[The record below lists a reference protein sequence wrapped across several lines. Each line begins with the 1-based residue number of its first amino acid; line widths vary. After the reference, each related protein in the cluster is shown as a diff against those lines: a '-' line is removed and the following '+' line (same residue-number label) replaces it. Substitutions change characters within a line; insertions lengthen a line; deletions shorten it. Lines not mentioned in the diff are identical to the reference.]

1 MLTHGSKHEWREQ
14 GNLSSPTVV
23 YIGFSQNLGNL
34 QYLFHI
40 TGSEKRGQL
49 RYDIRIEGGK
59 IRVKKIRVIFCI
71 ILFLTGL
78 GIAAY
83 PFISN
88 EIAKKNSSQVVK
100 DYETNVKKMD
110 TEKVN
115 TMKEAAKRYNDQIS
129 KVVATDEEGTD
140 SADTSYADLL
150 NVGESLGYI
159 TIPKIDVNLPIY
171 NGTNQDVL
179 AKGVGHMEQSS
190 YPLGGESTHCV
201 LTGHRGL
208 PSAVLFTDLD
218 KLEMGDEFYLHVLDE
233 ILAYKVDQI
242 KVVEPNESRD
252 LEIVEG
258 KDYCTLVTC
267 TPYAINSHRL
277 LVRGERTEY
286 KGKEEKQTKNQMQS
300 GALTKR
306 IVDVWPWLLG
316 AFAIAAIVETGIF
329 VAMIKRKKRDME
341 E

>member
-1 MLTHGSKHEWREQ
+1 M
-14 GNLSSPTVV
+14 
-23 YIGFSQNLGNL
+23 
-34 QYLFHI
+34 
-40 TGSEKRGQL
+40 
-49 RYDIRIEGGK
+49 
-59 IRVKKIRVIFCI
+59 KKIRVIFCVI
-71 ILFLTGL
+71 IFMTGL
-78 GIAAY
+78 GIASY

-88 EIAKKNSSQVVK
+88 MVAQRHASQVVK
-100 DYETNVKKMD
+100 DYETNVEEMD
-110 TEKVN
+110 EEKIDA
-115 TMKEAAKRYNDQIS
+115 MKEAAKKYNEQLS
-129 KVVATDEEGTD
+129 NVVSVDDENENNEQGE
-140 SADTSYADLL
+140 SYADLL
-150 NVGESLGYI
+150 NIGESLGYI

-171 NGTNQDVL
+171 NGTSQDVL
-179 AKGVGHMEQSS
+179 SKGVGHMEQSS

-218 KLEMGDEFYLHVLDE
+218 KLEIGDEFYLHVLDE

-242 KVVEPNESRD
+242 KVVEPNESGD
-252 LEIVEG
+252 LEIIEG

-286 KGKEEKQTKNQMQS
+286 KGEQDKQTKNQMQT

-316 AFAIAAIVETGIF
+316 AFLVAVLIESGIF
-329 VAMIKRKKRDME
+329 FSILKRKKQDME

>member
-1 MLTHGSKHEWREQ
+1 M
-14 GNLSSPTVV
+14 
-23 YIGFSQNLGNL
+23 
-34 QYLFHI
+34 
-40 TGSEKRGQL
+40 
-49 RYDIRIEGGK
+49 
-59 IRVKKIRVIFCI
+59 KKIRVIFCVI
-71 ILFLTGL
+71 IFMTGL
-78 GIAAY
+78 GIASY

-88 EIAKKNSSQVVK
+88 MVAQRHASQVVK
-100 DYETNVKKMD
+100 DYETNVEEMD
-110 TEKVN
+110 EEKIDA
-115 TMKEAAKRYNDQIS
+115 MKEAAKKYNEQLS
-129 KVVATDEEGTD
+129 NVVSVDDENENNEQGE
-140 SADTSYADLL
+140 SYADLL
-150 NVGESLGYI
+150 NIGESLGYI

-171 NGTNQDVL
+171 NGTSQDVL
-179 AKGVGHMEQSS
+179 SKGVGHMEQSS

-218 KLEMGDEFYLHVLDE
+218 KLEIGDEFYLHVLDE

-242 KVVEPNESRD
+242 KVVEPNESGD
-252 LEIVEG
+252 LEIIEG

-286 KGKEEKQTKNQMQS
+286 KGEQDKPTKNQMQT

-316 AFAIAAIVETGIF
+316 AFLVAVLIESGIF
-329 VAMIKRKKRDME
+329 FSILKRKKQDME

>member
-1 MLTHGSKHEWREQ
+1 M
-14 GNLSSPTVV
+14 
-23 YIGFSQNLGNL
+23 
-34 QYLFHI
+34 
-40 TGSEKRGQL
+40 
-49 RYDIRIEGGK
+49 
-59 IRVKKIRVIFCI
+59 KKIRVIFCVI
-71 ILFLTGL
+71 IFITGL
-78 GIAAY
+78 GIASY

-88 EIAKKNSSQVVK
+88 MVAQRHASQVVK
-100 DYETNVKKMD
+100 DYETNVEEMD
-110 TEKVN
+110 EEKIDA
-115 TMKEAAKRYNDQIS
+115 MKEAAKKYNEQLS
-129 KVVATDEEGTD
+129 NVVSVDDENENNEQGE
-140 SADTSYADLL
+140 SYADLL
-150 NVGESLGYI
+150 NIGESLGYI

-171 NGTNQDVL
+171 NGTSQDVL
-179 AKGVGHMEQSS
+179 SKGVGHMEQSS

-218 KLEMGDEFYLHVLDE
+218 KLEIGDEFYLHVLDE

-242 KVVEPNESRD
+242 KVVEPNESGD
-252 LEIVEG
+252 LEIIDG

-286 KGKEEKQTKNQMQS
+286 KGEQDKQTKNQMQT

-316 AFAIAAIVETGIF
+316 AFLVAVMIETGIF
-329 VAMIKRKKRDME
+329 FSILKRKKQDME

>member
-1 MLTHGSKHEWREQ
+1 M
-14 GNLSSPTVV
+14 
-23 YIGFSQNLGNL
+23 
-34 QYLFHI
+34 
-40 TGSEKRGQL
+40 
-49 RYDIRIEGGK
+49 
-59 IRVKKIRVIFCI
+59 KKIRVIFCVI
-71 ILFLTGL
+71 IFITGL
-78 GIAAY
+78 GIASY

-88 EIAKKNSSQVVK
+88 MVAQRHASQVVK
-100 DYETNVKKMD
+100 DYETNVEEMD
-110 TEKVN
+110 EEKIDV
-115 TMKEAAKRYNDQIS
+115 MKEAAKKYNEQLS
-129 KVVATDEEGTD
+129 NVVSVDDENENNEQGE
-140 SADTSYADLL
+140 SYVDLL
-150 NVGESLGYI
+150 NIGESLGYI

-171 NGTNQDVL
+171 NGTSQDVL
-179 AKGVGHMEQSS
+179 SKGVGHMEQSS
-190 YPLGGESTHCV
+190 YPLGGVSTHCV

-218 KLEMGDEFYLHVLDE
+218 KLEIGDEFYLHVLDE

-242 KVVEPNESRD
+242 KVVEPNESGD
-252 LEIVEG
+252 LEIIDG

-286 KGKEEKQTKNQMQS
+286 KGEQDKQTKNQMQT

-316 AFAIAAIVETGIF
+316 AFLVAVLIESGIF
-329 VAMIKRKKRDME
+329 FSILKHKKQDME

>member
-1 MLTHGSKHEWREQ
+1 M
-14 GNLSSPTVV
+14 
-23 YIGFSQNLGNL
+23 
-34 QYLFHI
+34 
-40 TGSEKRGQL
+40 
-49 RYDIRIEGGK
+49 
-59 IRVKKIRVIFCI
+59 KKIRVIFCVI
-71 ILFLTGL
+71 IFITGL
-78 GIAAY
+78 GIASY

-88 EIAKKNSSQVVK
+88 MVAQRHASQVVK
-100 DYETNVKKMD
+100 DYETNVEEMD
-110 TEKVN
+110 EEKIDA
-115 TMKEAAKRYNDQIS
+115 MKEAAKKYNEQLS
-129 KVVATDEEGTD
+129 NVVSVDDENENNEQGE
-140 SADTSYADLL
+140 SYADLL
-150 NVGESLGYI
+150 NIGEALGYI

-171 NGTNQDVL
+171 NGTSQDVFS
-179 AKGVGHMEQSS
+179 KGVGHMEQSS

-218 KLEMGDEFYLHVLDE
+218 KLEIGDEFYLHVLDE

-242 KVVEPNESRD
+242 KVVEPNESGD
-252 LEIVEG
+252 LEIIDG

-286 KGKEEKQTKNQMQS
+286 KGEQDKQTKNQMQT

-316 AFAIAAIVETGIF
+316 AFLVAVLIESGIF
-329 VAMIKRKKRDME
+329 FSILKRKKQDME

>member
-1 MLTHGSKHEWREQ
+1 M
-14 GNLSSPTVV
+14 
-23 YIGFSQNLGNL
+23 
-34 QYLFHI
+34 
-40 TGSEKRGQL
+40 
-49 RYDIRIEGGK
+49 
-59 IRVKKIRVIFCI
+59 KKIRVIFCVI
-71 ILFLTGL
+71 IFMTGL
-78 GIAAY
+78 GIASY

-88 EIAKKNSSQVVK
+88 MVAQRHASQVVK
-100 DYETNVKKMD
+100 DYETNVEEMD
-110 TEKVN
+110 EEKIDA
-115 TMKEAAKRYNDQIS
+115 MKEAAKKYNEQLS
-129 KVVATDEEGTD
+129 NVVSVDDENENNEQGE
-140 SADTSYADLL
+140 SYVDLL
-150 NVGESLGYI
+150 NIGESLGYI

-171 NGTNQDVL
+171 NGTSQDVL
-179 AKGVGHMEQSS
+179 SKGVGHMEQSS

-218 KLEMGDEFYLHVLDE
+218 KLEIGDEFYLHVLDE

-242 KVVEPNESRD
+242 KVVEPNESGD
-252 LEIVEG
+252 LEIIDG

-286 KGKEEKQTKNQMQS
+286 KGEQDKQTKNQMQT

-316 AFAIAAIVETGIF
+316 AFLVAVLIESGIF
-329 VAMIKRKKRDME
+329 FSILKRKKRDME

>member
-1 MLTHGSKHEWREQ
+1 M
-14 GNLSSPTVV
+14 
-23 YIGFSQNLGNL
+23 
-34 QYLFHI
+34 
-40 TGSEKRGQL
+40 
-49 RYDIRIEGGK
+49 
-59 IRVKKIRVIFCI
+59 KKIRVIFCVI
-71 ILFLTGL
+71 IFMTGL
-78 GIAAY
+78 GIASY

-88 EIAKKNSSQVVK
+88 LVAQRHASQVVK
-100 DYETNVKKMD
+100 DYETNVEEMD
-110 TEKVN
+110 EEKIDA
-115 TMKEAAKRYNDQIS
+115 MKEAAKKYNEQLS
-129 KVVATDEEGTD
+129 NVVSVDDENENNEQGE
-140 SADTSYADLL
+140 SYVDLL
-150 NVGESLGYI
+150 NIGESLGYI

-171 NGTNQDVL
+171 NGTSQDVL
-179 AKGVGHMEQSS
+179 SKGVGHMEQSS

-218 KLEMGDEFYLHVLDE
+218 KLEIGDEFYLHVLDE

-242 KVVEPNESRD
+242 KVVEPNEFGD
-252 LEIVEG
+252 LEIIDG

-286 KGKEEKQTKNQMQS
+286 KGEQDKQTKNQMQT

-316 AFAIAAIVETGIF
+316 AFLVAVLIESGIF
-329 VAMIKRKKRDME
+329 FSILKRKKQDME

>member
-1 MLTHGSKHEWREQ
+1 M
-14 GNLSSPTVV
+14 
-23 YIGFSQNLGNL
+23 
-34 QYLFHI
+34 
-40 TGSEKRGQL
+40 
-49 RYDIRIEGGK
+49 
-59 IRVKKIRVIFCI
+59 KKIRVIFCVI
-71 ILFLTGL
+71 IFMTGL
-78 GIAAY
+78 GIASY

-88 EIAKKNSSQVVK
+88 MVAQRHASQVVK
-100 DYETNVKKMD
+100 DYETNVEEMD
-110 TEKVN
+110 EEKIDA
-115 TMKEAAKRYNDQIS
+115 MKEAAKKYNEQLS
-129 KVVATDEEGTD
+129 NVVSVDDENENNEQGE
-140 SADTSYADLL
+140 SYADLL
-150 NVGESLGYI
+150 NIGESLGYI

-171 NGTNQDVL
+171 NGTSQDVL
-179 AKGVGHMEQSS
+179 SKGVGHMEQSS

-218 KLEMGDEFYLHVLDE
+218 KLEIGDEFYLHVLDE

-242 KVVEPNESRD
+242 KVVEPNESGD
-252 LEIVEG
+252 LEIIDG

-286 KGKEEKQTKNQMQS
+286 KGEQDKQTKNQMQT

-306 IVDVWPWLLG
+306 IVDVWPWLMG
-316 AFAIAAIVETGIF
+316 AFLVAVLIESGIF
-329 VAMIKRKKRDME
+329 FSILKRKKQDME

>member
-1 MLTHGSKHEWREQ
+1 M
-14 GNLSSPTVV
+14 
-23 YIGFSQNLGNL
+23 
-34 QYLFHI
+34 
-40 TGSEKRGQL
+40 
-49 RYDIRIEGGK
+49 
-59 IRVKKIRVIFCI
+59 KKIRVIFCVI
-71 ILFLTGL
+71 IFITGL
-78 GIAAY
+78 GIASY

-88 EIAKKNSSQVVK
+88 MVAQRHASQVVK
-100 DYETNVKKMD
+100 DYETNVEEMD
-110 TEKVN
+110 EEKIDA
-115 TMKEAAKRYNDQIS
+115 MKEAAKKYNEQLS
-129 KVVATDEEGTD
+129 NVVSVDDENNEQGE
-140 SADTSYADLL
+140 SYADLL
-150 NVGESLGYI
+150 DIGESLGYI

-171 NGTNQDVL
+171 NGTSQDVL
-179 AKGVGHMEQSS
+179 SKGVGHMEQSS

-218 KLEMGDEFYLHVLDE
+218 KLEIGDEFYLHVLDE

-242 KVVEPNESRD
+242 KVVEPNESGD
-252 LEIVEG
+252 LEIIEG

-286 KGKEEKQTKNQMQS
+286 KGEQDKQTKNQMQT

-316 AFAIAAIVETGIF
+316 AFLVAVLIESGIF
-329 VAMIKRKKRDME
+329 FSILKHKKQDME

>member
-1 MLTHGSKHEWREQ
+1 M
-14 GNLSSPTVV
+14 
-23 YIGFSQNLGNL
+23 
-34 QYLFHI
+34 
-40 TGSEKRGQL
+40 
-49 RYDIRIEGGK
+49 
-59 IRVKKIRVIFCI
+59 KKIRVIFCVI
-71 ILFLTGL
+71 IFMTGL
-78 GIAAY
+78 GIASY

-88 EIAKKNSSQVVK
+88 MVAQRHASQVVK
-100 DYETNVKKMD
+100 DYETNVEEMD
-110 TEKVN
+110 EEKIDA
-115 TMKEAAKRYNDQIS
+115 MKEAAKKYNEQLS
-129 KVVATDEEGTD
+129 NVVSVDDENNEQGE
-140 SADTSYADLL
+140 SYVDLL
-150 NVGESLGYI
+150 NIGESLGYI

-171 NGTNQDVL
+171 NGTSQDVL
-179 AKGVGHMEQSS
+179 SKGVGHMEQSS

-218 KLEMGDEFYLHVLDE
+218 KLEIGDEFYLHVLDE

-242 KVVEPNESRD
+242 KVVEPNESGD
-252 LEIVEG
+252 LEIIDG

-286 KGKEEKQTKNQMQS
+286 KGEQDKQTKNQMQT

-316 AFAIAAIVETGIF
+316 AFLVAVLIESGIF
-329 VAMIKRKKRDME
+329 FSILKRKKQDME

>member
-1 MLTHGSKHEWREQ
+1 M
-14 GNLSSPTVV
+14 
-23 YIGFSQNLGNL
+23 
-34 QYLFHI
+34 
-40 TGSEKRGQL
+40 
-49 RYDIRIEGGK
+49 
-59 IRVKKIRVIFCI
+59 KKIRVIFCVI
-71 ILFLTGL
+71 IFMTGL
-78 GIAAY
+78 GIASY

-88 EIAKKNSSQVVK
+88 MVAQRHASQVVK
-100 DYETNVKKMD
+100 DYETNVEEMD
-110 TEKVN
+110 EEKIDA
-115 TMKEAAKRYNDQIS
+115 MKEAAKKYNEQLS
-129 KVVATDEEGTD
+129 NVVSVDDENENNEQGE
-140 SADTSYADLL
+140 SYADLL
-150 NVGESLGYI
+150 NIGESLGYI

-171 NGTNQDVL
+171 NGTSQDVL
-179 AKGVGHMEQSS
+179 SKGVSHMEQSS

-218 KLEMGDEFYLHVLDE
+218 KLEIGDEFYLHVLDE

-242 KVVEPNESRD
+242 KVVEPNESGD
-252 LEIVEG
+252 LEIIDG

-286 KGKEEKQTKNQMQS
+286 KGEQDKQTKNQMQT

-316 AFAIAAIVETGIF
+316 AFLVAVLIESGIF
-329 VAMIKRKKRDME
+329 FSILKRKKQDME

>member
-1 MLTHGSKHEWREQ
+1 M
-14 GNLSSPTVV
+14 
-23 YIGFSQNLGNL
+23 
-34 QYLFHI
+34 
-40 TGSEKRGQL
+40 
-49 RYDIRIEGGK
+49 
-59 IRVKKIRVIFCI
+59 KKIRVIFCVI
-71 ILFLTGL
+71 IFMTGL
-78 GIAAY
+78 GIASY

-88 EIAKKNSSQVVK
+88 MVAQRHASQVVK
-100 DYETNVKKMD
+100 DYETNVEEMD
-110 TEKVN
+110 EEKIDA
-115 TMKEAAKRYNDQIS
+115 MKEAAKKYNEQLS
-129 KVVATDEEGTD
+129 NVVSLDDENENNEQGE
-140 SADTSYADLL
+140 SYADLL
-150 NVGESLGYI
+150 NIGESLGYI

-171 NGTNQDVL
+171 NGTSQDVL
-179 AKGVGHMEQSS
+179 SKGVGHMEQSS

-218 KLEMGDEFYLHVLDE
+218 KLEIGDEFYLHVLDE

-242 KVVEPNESRD
+242 KVVEPNESGD
-252 LEIVEG
+252 LEIIDG

-286 KGKEEKQTKNQMQS
+286 KGEQDKQTKNQMQT

-316 AFAIAAIVETGIF
+316 AFLVAVMIETGIF
-329 VAMIKRKKRDME
+329 FSILKRKKQDME

>member
-1 MLTHGSKHEWREQ
+1 M
-14 GNLSSPTVV
+14 
-23 YIGFSQNLGNL
+23 
-34 QYLFHI
+34 
-40 TGSEKRGQL
+40 KR
-49 RYDIRIEGGK
+49 
-59 IRVKKIRVIFCI
+59 IRVIFCVI
-71 ILFLTGL
+71 IFITGL
-78 GIAAY
+78 GIASY

-88 EIAKKNSSQVVK
+88 MVAQRHASQVVN
-100 DYETNVKKMD
+100 DYETNVEEMD
-110 TEKVN
+110 EEKIDA
-115 TMKEAAKRYNDQIS
+115 MKEAAKKYNEQLS
-129 KVVATDEEGTD
+129 NVVSVDDENENNEQGE
-140 SADTSYADLL
+140 SYADLL
-150 NVGESLGYI
+150 NIGESLGYI
-159 TIPKIDVNLPIY
+159 TIPKINVNLPIY
-171 NGTNQDVL
+171 NGTSQDVL
-179 AKGVGHMEQSS
+179 SKGVGHMEQSS

-218 KLEMGDEFYLHVLDE
+218 KLEIGDEFYLHVLDE

-242 KVVEPNESRD
+242 KVVEPNESGD
-252 LEIVEG
+252 LEIIDG

-286 KGKEEKQTKNQMQS
+286 KGEQDKQTKNQMQT

-316 AFAIAAIVETGIF
+316 AFLVAVLIESGIF
-329 VAMIKRKKRDME
+329 FSILKHKKQDME

>member
-1 MLTHGSKHEWREQ
+1 M
-14 GNLSSPTVV
+14 
-23 YIGFSQNLGNL
+23 
-34 QYLFHI
+34 
-40 TGSEKRGQL
+40 
-49 RYDIRIEGGK
+49 
-59 IRVKKIRVIFCI
+59 KKIRVIFCVI
-71 ILFLTGL
+71 IFITGV
-78 GIAAY
+78 GIASY

-88 EIAKKNSSQVVK
+88 MVAQRHASQVVK
-100 DYETNVKKMD
+100 DYETNVEEMD
-110 TEKVN
+110 EEKIDA
-115 TMKEAAKRYNDQIS
+115 MKEAAKKYNEQLS
-129 KVVATDEEGTD
+129 NVVSVDDENENNEQGE
-140 SADTSYADLL
+140 SYVDLL
-150 NVGESLGYI
+150 NIGESLGYI

-171 NGTNQDVL
+171 NGTSQDVL
-179 AKGVGHMEQSS
+179 SKGVGHMEQSS
-190 YPLGGESTHCV
+190 YPLGGVSTHCV

-218 KLEMGDEFYLHVLDE
+218 KLEIGDEFYLHVLDE

-242 KVVEPNESRD
+242 KVVEPNESGD
-252 LEIVEG
+252 LEIIDG

-286 KGKEEKQTKNQMQS
+286 KGEQDKQTKNQMQT

-316 AFAIAAIVETGIF
+316 AFLVAVLIESGIF
-329 VAMIKRKKRDME
+329 FSILKRKKQDME

>member
-1 MLTHGSKHEWREQ
+1 M
-14 GNLSSPTVV
+14 
-23 YIGFSQNLGNL
+23 
-34 QYLFHI
+34 
-40 TGSEKRGQL
+40 
-49 RYDIRIEGGK
+49 
-59 IRVKKIRVIFCI
+59 KKIRVIFCVI
-71 ILFLTGL
+71 IFITGL
-78 GIAAY
+78 GIASY

-88 EIAKKNSSQVVK
+88 MVAQRHASQVVK
-100 DYETNVKKMD
+100 DYETNVEEMD
-110 TEKVN
+110 EEKIDA
-115 TMKEAAKRYNDQIS
+115 MKEAAKKYNEQLS
-129 KVVATDEEGTD
+129 NVVSVDDENENNEQGE
-140 SADTSYADLL
+140 SYADLL
-150 NVGESLGYI
+150 NIGESLGYI

-171 NGTNQDVL
+171 NGTSQDVL
-179 AKGVGHMEQSS
+179 SKGVGHMEQSS

-218 KLEMGDEFYLHVLDE
+218 KLEIGDEFYLHVLDE

-242 KVVEPNESRD
+242 KVVEPNESGD
-252 LEIVEG
+252 LEIIDG

-286 KGKEEKQTKNQMQS
+286 KGEQDKQTKNQMQT

-306 IVDVWPWLLG
+306 IVDVWPRLLG
-316 AFAIAAIVETGIF
+316 AFLVAVLIESGIF
-329 VAMIKRKKRDME
+329 FSILKRKKQDME

>member
-1 MLTHGSKHEWREQ
+1 M
-14 GNLSSPTVV
+14 
-23 YIGFSQNLGNL
+23 
-34 QYLFHI
+34 
-40 TGSEKRGQL
+40 
-49 RYDIRIEGGK
+49 
-59 IRVKKIRVIFCI
+59 KKIRVIFCVI
-71 ILFLTGL
+71 IFMTGL
-78 GIAAY
+78 GIASY

-88 EIAKKNSSQVVK
+88 MVAQRHASQVVK
-100 DYETNVKKMD
+100 AYETNVEEMD
-110 TEKVN
+110 EEKIDA
-115 TMKEAAKRYNDQIS
+115 MKEAAKKYNEQLS
-129 KVVATDEEGTD
+129 NVVSVDDENENNEQGE
-140 SADTSYADLL
+140 SYADLL
-150 NVGESLGYI
+150 NIGESLGYI

-171 NGTNQDVL
+171 NGTSQDVL
-179 AKGVGHMEQSS
+179 SKGVGHMEQSS

-218 KLEMGDEFYLHVLDE
+218 KLEIGDEFYLHVLDE

-242 KVVEPNESRD
+242 KVVEPNESGD
-252 LEIVEG
+252 LEIIDG

-286 KGKEEKQTKNQMQS
+286 KGEQDKQTKNQMQT

-316 AFAIAAIVETGIF
+316 AFLVAVLIESGIF
-329 VAMIKRKKRDME
+329 FSILKHKKQDME

>member
-1 MLTHGSKHEWREQ
+1 M
-14 GNLSSPTVV
+14 
-23 YIGFSQNLGNL
+23 
-34 QYLFHI
+34 
-40 TGSEKRGQL
+40 
-49 RYDIRIEGGK
+49 
-59 IRVKKIRVIFCI
+59 KKIRVIFCVI
-71 ILFLTGL
+71 IFITGL
-78 GIAAY
+78 GIASY

-88 EIAKKNSSQVVK
+88 MVAQRHASQVVK
-100 DYETNVKKMD
+100 DYETNVEEMD
-110 TEKVN
+110 EEKIDA
-115 TMKEAAKRYNDQIS
+115 MKEAAKKYNEQLS
-129 KVVATDEEGTD
+129 NVVSVDDENENNEQGE
-140 SADTSYADLL
+140 SYVDLL
-150 NVGESLGYI
+150 NIGESLGYI

-171 NGTNQDVL
+171 NGTSQDVL
-179 AKGVGHMEQSS
+179 SKGVGHMEQSS

-218 KLEMGDEFYLHVLDE
+218 KLEIGDEFYLHVLDE

-242 KVVEPNESRD
+242 KVVEPNESGD
-252 LEIVEG
+252 LEIIDG

-286 KGKEEKQTKNQMQS
+286 KGEQDKQTKNQMQT

-316 AFAIAAIVETGIF
+316 AFLVAVLIESGIF
-329 VAMIKRKKRDME
+329 FSILKHKKQDME

>member
-1 MLTHGSKHEWREQ
+1 M
-14 GNLSSPTVV
+14 
-23 YIGFSQNLGNL
+23 
-34 QYLFHI
+34 
-40 TGSEKRGQL
+40 
-49 RYDIRIEGGK
+49 
-59 IRVKKIRVIFCI
+59 KKIRVIFCI
-71 ILFLTGL
+71 IIFMTGL
-78 GIAAY
+78 GIASY

-88 EIAKKNSSQVVK
+88 MVAQRHASQVVK
-100 DYETNVKKMD
+100 DYETNVEEMD
-110 TEKVN
+110 EEKIDA
-115 TMKEAAKRYNDQIS
+115 MKEAAKKYNEQLS
-129 KVVATDEEGTD
+129 NVVSVDDENENNEQGE
-140 SADTSYADLL
+140 SYADLL
-150 NVGESLGYI
+150 NIGESLGYI

-171 NGTNQDVL
+171 NGTSQDVL
-179 AKGVGHMEQSS
+179 SKGVGHMEQSS
-190 YPLGGESTHCV
+190 YPLGGVSTHCV

-218 KLEMGDEFYLHVLDE
+218 KLEIGDEFYLHVLDE

-242 KVVEPNESRD
+242 KVVEPNESGD
-252 LEIVEG
+252 LEIIDG

-286 KGKEEKQTKNQMQS
+286 KGEQDKQTKNQMQT

-316 AFAIAAIVETGIF
+316 AFLVAVLIESGIF
-329 VAMIKRKKRDME
+329 FSILKHKKQDME

>member
-1 MLTHGSKHEWREQ
+1 M
-14 GNLSSPTVV
+14 
-23 YIGFSQNLGNL
+23 
-34 QYLFHI
+34 
-40 TGSEKRGQL
+40 
-49 RYDIRIEGGK
+49 
-59 IRVKKIRVIFCI
+59 KKIRVIFCVI
-71 ILFLTGL
+71 IFMTGL
-78 GIAAY
+78 AIASY

-88 EIAKKNSSQVVK
+88 MVAQRHASQVVK
-100 DYETNVKKMD
+100 DYETNVEEMD
-110 TEKVN
+110 EEKIDA
-115 TMKEAAKRYNDQIS
+115 MKEAAKKYNEQLS
-129 KVVATDEEGTD
+129 NVVSVDDENENNEQGE
-140 SADTSYADLL
+140 SYADLL
-150 NVGESLGYI
+150 NIGESLGYI

-171 NGTNQDVL
+171 NGTSQDVL
-179 AKGVGHMEQSS
+179 SKGVGHMEQSS

-218 KLEMGDEFYLHVLDE
+218 KLEIGDEFYLHVLDE

-242 KVVEPNESRD
+242 KVVEPNEFGD
-252 LEIVEG
+252 LEIIDG

-286 KGKEEKQTKNQMQS
+286 KGEQDKQTKNQMQT

-316 AFAIAAIVETGIF
+316 AFLVAVLIESGIF
-329 VAMIKRKKRDME
+329 FSILKRKKQDME

>member
-1 MLTHGSKHEWREQ
+1 M
-14 GNLSSPTVV
+14 
-23 YIGFSQNLGNL
+23 
-34 QYLFHI
+34 
-40 TGSEKRGQL
+40 
-49 RYDIRIEGGK
+49 
-59 IRVKKIRVIFCI
+59 KKIRVIFCVI
-71 ILFLTGL
+71 IFMTGL
-78 GIAAY
+78 GIASY

-88 EIAKKNSSQVVK
+88 MVAQRHASQVVK
-100 DYETNVKKMD
+100 DYETNVEEMD
-110 TEKVN
+110 EEKIDA
-115 TMKEAAKRYNDQIS
+115 MKEAAKKYNEQLS
-129 KVVATDEEGTD
+129 NVVSVDDENENNEQGE
-140 SADTSYADLL
+140 SYADLL
-150 NVGESLGYI
+150 NIGESLGYI

-171 NGTNQDVL
+171 NGTSQDVL
-179 AKGVGHMEQSS
+179 SKGVGHMEQSS

-218 KLEMGDEFYLHVLDE
+218 KLEIGDEFYLHVLDE

-242 KVVEPNESRD
+242 KVVEPNESGD
-252 LEIVEG
+252 LEIIDG

-286 KGKEEKQTKNQMQS
+286 KGEQDKQTKNQMQT

-316 AFAIAAIVETGIF
+316 AFLVAVMIETGIF
-329 VAMIKRKKRDME
+329 FSILKRKKQDME

>member
-1 MLTHGSKHEWREQ
+1 M
-14 GNLSSPTVV
+14 
-23 YIGFSQNLGNL
+23 
-34 QYLFHI
+34 
-40 TGSEKRGQL
+40 
-49 RYDIRIEGGK
+49 
-59 IRVKKIRVIFCI
+59 KKIRVIFCVI
-71 ILFLTGL
+71 IFITGL
-78 GIAAY
+78 GIASY

-88 EIAKKNSSQVVK
+88 MVAQRHASQVVK
-100 DYETNVKKMD
+100 DYETNVEEMD
-110 TEKVN
+110 EEKIDA
-115 TMKEAAKRYNDQIS
+115 MKEAAKKYNEQLS
-129 KVVATDEEGTD
+129 NVVSVDDENENNEQGE
-140 SADTSYADLL
+140 SYVDLL
-150 NVGESLGYI
+150 NIGESLGYI

-171 NGTNQDVL
+171 NGTSQDVL
-179 AKGVGHMEQSS
+179 SKGVGHMEQSS
-190 YPLGGESTHCV
+190 YPLGGVSTHCV

-218 KLEMGDEFYLHVLDE
+218 KLEIGDEFYLHVLDE

-242 KVVEPNESRD
+242 KVVEPNESGD
-252 LEIVEG
+252 LEIIDG

-286 KGKEEKQTKNQMQS
+286 KGEQDKQTKNQMQT

-316 AFAIAAIVETGIF
+316 AFLVAVLIESGIF
-329 VAMIKRKKRDME
+329 FSILKHKKQVME

>member
-1 MLTHGSKHEWREQ
+1 M
-14 GNLSSPTVV
+14 
-23 YIGFSQNLGNL
+23 
-34 QYLFHI
+34 
-40 TGSEKRGQL
+40 KR
-49 RYDIRIEGGK
+49 
-59 IRVKKIRVIFCI
+59 IRVIFCVI
-71 ILFLTGL
+71 IFITGL
-78 GIAAY
+78 GIASY

-88 EIAKKNSSQVVK
+88 MVAQRHASQVVK
-100 DYETNVKKMD
+100 DYETNVEEMD
-110 TEKVN
+110 EEKIDA
-115 TMKEAAKRYNDQIS
+115 MKEAAKKYNEQLS
-129 KVVATDEEGTD
+129 NVVSVDDENENNEQGE
-140 SADTSYADLL
+140 SYADLL
-150 NVGESLGYI
+150 NIGESLGYI

-171 NGTNQDVL
+171 NGTSQDVL
-179 AKGVGHMEQSS
+179 PKGVGHMEQSS
-190 YPLGGESTHCV
+190 YPLGGVSTHCV

-218 KLEMGDEFYLHVLDE
+218 KLEIGDEFYLHVLDE

-242 KVVEPNESRD
+242 KVVEPNESGD
-252 LEIVEG
+252 LEIIDG

-286 KGKEEKQTKNQMQS
+286 KGEQDKQTKNQMQT

-316 AFAIAAIVETGIF
+316 AFLVAVLIESGIF
-329 VAMIKRKKRDME
+329 FSILKHKKQDME

>member
-1 MLTHGSKHEWREQ
+1 M
-14 GNLSSPTVV
+14 
-23 YIGFSQNLGNL
+23 
-34 QYLFHI
+34 
-40 TGSEKRGQL
+40 KR
-49 RYDIRIEGGK
+49 
-59 IRVKKIRVIFCI
+59 IRVIFCVI
-71 ILFLTGL
+71 IFITGL
-78 GIAAY
+78 GIASY

-88 EIAKKNSSQVVK
+88 MVAQRHASQVVK
-100 DYETNVKKMD
+100 DYETNVEEMD
-110 TEKVN
+110 EEKIDA
-115 TMKEAAKRYNDQIS
+115 MKEAAKKYNEQLS
-129 KVVATDEEGTD
+129 NVVSVDDENENNEQGE
-140 SADTSYADLL
+140 SYADLL
-150 NVGESLGYI
+150 NIGESLGYI
-159 TIPKIDVNLPIY
+159 TIPKINVNLPIY
-171 NGTNQDVL
+171 NGTSQDVL
-179 AKGVGHMEQSS
+179 SKGVGHMEQSS

-218 KLEMGDEFYLHVLDE
+218 KLEIGDEFYLHVLDE

-242 KVVEPNESRD
+242 KVVEPNESGD
-252 LEIVEG
+252 LEIVDG

-286 KGKEEKQTKNQMQS
+286 KGEQDKQTKNQMQT

-316 AFAIAAIVETGIF
+316 AFLVAVLIESGIF
-329 VAMIKRKKRDME
+329 FSILKHKKQDME

>member
-1 MLTHGSKHEWREQ
+1 M
-14 GNLSSPTVV
+14 
-23 YIGFSQNLGNL
+23 
-34 QYLFHI
+34 
-40 TGSEKRGQL
+40 
-49 RYDIRIEGGK
+49 
-59 IRVKKIRVIFCI
+59 KKIRVIFCVI
-71 ILFLTGL
+71 IFMTGL
-78 GIAAY
+78 GIASY

-88 EIAKKNSSQVVK
+88 MVAQRHASQVVK
-100 DYETNVKKMD
+100 DYETNVEEMD
-110 TEKVN
+110 EEKIDA
-115 TMKEAAKRYNDQIS
+115 MKEAAKKYNEQLS
-129 KVVATDEEGTD
+129 NVVSVDDENNEQGE
-140 SADTSYADLL
+140 SYADLL
-150 NVGESLGYI
+150 NIGESLGYI

-171 NGTNQDVL
+171 NGTSQDVL
-179 AKGVGHMEQSS
+179 SKGVGHMEQSS

-218 KLEMGDEFYLHVLDE
+218 KLEIGDEFYLHVLDE

-242 KVVEPNESRD
+242 KVVEPNESGD
-252 LEIVEG
+252 LEIIDG

-286 KGKEEKQTKNQMQS
+286 KGEQDKQTKNQMQT

-316 AFAIAAIVETGIF
+316 AFLVAVLIESGIF
-329 VAMIKRKKRDME
+329 FSILKHKKQDME

>member
-1 MLTHGSKHEWREQ
+1 M
-14 GNLSSPTVV
+14 
-23 YIGFSQNLGNL
+23 
-34 QYLFHI
+34 
-40 TGSEKRGQL
+40 
-49 RYDIRIEGGK
+49 
-59 IRVKKIRVIFCI
+59 KKIRVIFCVI
-71 ILFLTGL
+71 IFMTGL
-78 GIAAY
+78 GIASY

-88 EIAKKNSSQVVK
+88 MVAQRHASQVVK
-100 DYETNVKKMD
+100 DYETNVEEMD
-110 TEKVN
+110 EEKIDA
-115 TMKEAAKRYNDQIS
+115 MKEAAKKYNEQLS
-129 KVVATDEEGTD
+129 NVVSVDDENENNEQGE
-140 SADTSYADLL
+140 SYADLL
-150 NVGESLGYI
+150 DIGESLGYI

-171 NGTNQDVL
+171 NGTSQDVL
-179 AKGVGHMEQSS
+179 SKGVGHMEQSS

-218 KLEMGDEFYLHVLDE
+218 KLEIGDEFYLHVLDE

-242 KVVEPNESRD
+242 KVVEPNESGD
-252 LEIVEG
+252 LEIIDG

-286 KGKEEKQTKNQMQS
+286 KGEQDKQTKNQMQT

-316 AFAIAAIVETGIF
+316 AFLVAVLIESGIF
-329 VAMIKRKKRDME
+329 FSILKRKKQDME

>member
-1 MLTHGSKHEWREQ
+1 M
-14 GNLSSPTVV
+14 
-23 YIGFSQNLGNL
+23 
-34 QYLFHI
+34 
-40 TGSEKRGQL
+40 
-49 RYDIRIEGGK
+49 
-59 IRVKKIRVIFCI
+59 KKIRVIFCVI
-71 ILFLTGL
+71 IFITGL
-78 GIAAY
+78 GIASY

-88 EIAKKNSSQVVK
+88 MVAQRHASQVVK
-100 DYETNVKKMD
+100 DYETNVEEMD
-110 TEKVN
+110 EEKIDA
-115 TMKEAAKRYNDQIS
+115 MKEAAKKYNEQLS
-129 KVVATDEEGTD
+129 NVVSVDDENENNEQGE
-140 SADTSYADLL
+140 SYADLL
-150 NVGESLGYI
+150 NIGESLGYI

-171 NGTNQDVL
+171 NGTSQDVL
-179 AKGVGHMEQSS
+179 SKGVGHMEQSS

-218 KLEMGDEFYLHVLDE
+218 KLEIGDEFYLHVLDE

-242 KVVEPNESRD
+242 KVVEPNESGD
-252 LEIVEG
+252 LEIIDG

-286 KGKEEKQTKNQMQS
+286 KGEQDKQTKNQMQT

-316 AFAIAAIVETGIF
+316 AFLVAVMIESGIF
-329 VAMIKRKKRDME
+329 FSILKHKKQDME

>member
-1 MLTHGSKHEWREQ
+1 M
-14 GNLSSPTVV
+14 
-23 YIGFSQNLGNL
+23 
-34 QYLFHI
+34 
-40 TGSEKRGQL
+40 KR
-49 RYDIRIEGGK
+49 
-59 IRVKKIRVIFCI
+59 IRVIFCVI
-71 ILFLTGL
+71 IFITGL
-78 GIAAY
+78 GIASY

-88 EIAKKNSSQVVK
+88 MVAQRHASQVVK
-100 DYETNVKKMD
+100 DYETNVEEMD
-110 TEKVN
+110 EEKIDA
-115 TMKEAAKRYNDQIS
+115 MKEAAKKYNEQLS
-129 KVVATDEEGTD
+129 NVVSVDDENENNEQGE
-140 SADTSYADLL
+140 SYTDLL
-150 NVGESLGYI
+150 NIGESLGYI
-159 TIPKIDVNLPIY
+159 TIPKINVNLPIY
-171 NGTNQDVL
+171 NGTSQDVL
-179 AKGVGHMEQSS
+179 SKGVGHMEQSS

-218 KLEMGDEFYLHVLDE
+218 KLEIGDEFYLHVLDE

-242 KVVEPNESRD
+242 KVVEPNESGD
-252 LEIVEG
+252 LEIIDG

-286 KGKEEKQTKNQMQS
+286 KGEQDKQTKNQMQT

-316 AFAIAAIVETGIF
+316 AFLVAVLIESGIF
-329 VAMIKRKKRDME
+329 FSILKHKKQDME

>member
-1 MLTHGSKHEWREQ
+1 M
-14 GNLSSPTVV
+14 
-23 YIGFSQNLGNL
+23 
-34 QYLFHI
+34 
-40 TGSEKRGQL
+40 
-49 RYDIRIEGGK
+49 
-59 IRVKKIRVIFCI
+59 KKIQVIFCVI
-71 ILFLTGL
+71 IFITGL
-78 GIAAY
+78 GIASY

-88 EIAKKNSSQVVK
+88 MVAQRHASQVVK
-100 DYETNVKKMD
+100 DYETNVEEMD
-110 TEKVN
+110 EEKIDV
-115 TMKEAAKRYNDQIS
+115 MKEAAKKYNEQLS
-129 KVVATDEEGTD
+129 NVVSVDDENENNEQGE
-140 SADTSYADLL
+140 SYVDLL
-150 NVGESLGYI
+150 NIGESLGYI

-171 NGTNQDVL
+171 NGTSQDVL
-179 AKGVGHMEQSS
+179 SKGVGHMEQSS

-218 KLEMGDEFYLHVLDE
+218 KLEIGDEFYLHVLDE

-242 KVVEPNESRD
+242 KVVEPNESGD
-252 LEIVEG
+252 LEIIDG

-286 KGKEEKQTKNQMQS
+286 KGEQDKQTKNQMQT

-316 AFAIAAIVETGIF
+316 AFLVAVLIESGIF
-329 VAMIKRKKRDME
+329 FSILKHKKQDME

>member
-1 MLTHGSKHEWREQ
+1 M
-14 GNLSSPTVV
+14 
-23 YIGFSQNLGNL
+23 
-34 QYLFHI
+34 
-40 TGSEKRGQL
+40 
-49 RYDIRIEGGK
+49 
-59 IRVKKIRVIFCI
+59 KKIRVIFCVI
-71 ILFLTGL
+71 IFMTGL
-78 GIAAY
+78 GIASY

-88 EIAKKNSSQVVK
+88 MVAQRHASQVVK
-100 DYETNVKKMD
+100 DYETNVEEMD
-110 TEKVN
+110 EEKIDA
-115 TMKEAAKRYNDQIS
+115 MKEAAKKYNEQLS
-129 KVVATDEEGTD
+129 NVVSVDDENENNEQGE
-140 SADTSYADLL
+140 SYADLL
-150 NVGESLGYI
+150 NIGESLGYI

-171 NGTNQDVL
+171 NGTSQDVL
-179 AKGVGHMEQSS
+179 SKGVGHMEQSS

-218 KLEMGDEFYLHVLDE
+218 KLEIGDEFYLHVLDE

-242 KVVEPNESRD
+242 KVVEPNESGD
-252 LEIVEG
+252 LEIIEG

-286 KGKEEKQTKNQMQS
+286 KGEQDKQTKNQMQT

-306 IVDVWPWLLG
+306 IVDVWPWLLD
-316 AFAIAAIVETGIF
+316 AFLVAVLIESGIF
-329 VAMIKRKKRDME
+329 FSILKRKKQDME

>member
-1 MLTHGSKHEWREQ
+1 M
-14 GNLSSPTVV
+14 
-23 YIGFSQNLGNL
+23 
-34 QYLFHI
+34 
-40 TGSEKRGQL
+40 
-49 RYDIRIEGGK
+49 
-59 IRVKKIRVIFCI
+59 KKIRVIFCVI
-71 ILFLTGL
+71 IFITGL
-78 GIAAY
+78 GIASY

-88 EIAKKNSSQVVK
+88 MVAQRHASQVVK
-100 DYETNVKKMD
+100 DYETNVEEMD
-110 TEKVN
+110 EEKIDA
-115 TMKEAAKRYNDQIS
+115 MKEAAKKYNEQLS
-129 KVVATDEEGTD
+129 NVVSVDDENENNEQGE
-140 SADTSYADLL
+140 SYADLL
-150 NVGESLGYI
+150 NIGESLGYI
-159 TIPKIDVNLPIY
+159 TIPKINVNLPIY
-171 NGTNQDVL
+171 NGTSQDVL
-179 AKGVGHMEQSS
+179 SKGVGHMEQSS

-218 KLEMGDEFYLHVLDE
+218 KLEIGDEFYLHVLDE

-242 KVVEPNESRD
+242 KVVEPNESGD
-252 LEIVEG
+252 LEIIDG

-286 KGKEEKQTKNQMQS
+286 KGEQDKQTKNQMQT

-316 AFAIAAIVETGIF
+316 AFLVAVLIESGIF
-329 VAMIKRKKRDME
+329 FSILKHKKQDME

>member
-1 MLTHGSKHEWREQ
+1 M
-14 GNLSSPTVV
+14 
-23 YIGFSQNLGNL
+23 
-34 QYLFHI
+34 
-40 TGSEKRGQL
+40 
-49 RYDIRIEGGK
+49 
-59 IRVKKIRVIFCI
+59 KKIRVIFCVI
-71 ILFLTGL
+71 IFITGL
-78 GIAAY
+78 GIASY

-88 EIAKKNSSQVVK
+88 MVAQRHSSQVVK
-100 DYETNVKKMD
+100 DYETNVEEMD
-110 TEKVN
+110 EEKIDA
-115 TMKEAAKRYNDQIS
+115 MKEAAKKYNEQLS
-129 KVVATDEEGTD
+129 NVVSVDDENENNEQGE
-140 SADTSYADLL
+140 SYADLL
-150 NVGESLGYI
+150 DIGESLGYI

-171 NGTNQDVL
+171 NGTSQDVL
-179 AKGVGHMEQSS
+179 SKGVGHMEQSS

-218 KLEMGDEFYLHVLDE
+218 KLEIGDEFYLHVLDE

-242 KVVEPNESRD
+242 KVVEPNESGD
-252 LEIVEG
+252 LEIIDG

-286 KGKEEKQTKNQMQS
+286 KGEQDKQTKNQMQT

-316 AFAIAAIVETGIF
+316 AFLIAVLIESSIF
-329 VAMIKRKKRDME
+329 FSILKHKKQDME

>member
-1 MLTHGSKHEWREQ
+1 M
-14 GNLSSPTVV
+14 
-23 YIGFSQNLGNL
+23 
-34 QYLFHI
+34 
-40 TGSEKRGQL
+40 
-49 RYDIRIEGGK
+49 
-59 IRVKKIRVIFCI
+59 KKIRVIFCVI
-71 ILFLTGL
+71 IFITGL
-78 GIAAY
+78 GIASY

-88 EIAKKNSSQVVK
+88 MVAQRHASQVVK
-100 DYETNVKKMD
+100 DYETNVEEMD
-110 TEKVN
+110 EEKIDA
-115 TMKEAAKRYNDQIS
+115 MKEAAKKYNEQLS
-129 KVVATDEEGTD
+129 TVVSVDDENENNEQGE
-140 SADTSYADLL
+140 SYVDLL
-150 NVGESLGYI
+150 NIGESLGYI

-171 NGTNQDVL
+171 NGTSQDVL
-179 AKGVGHMEQSS
+179 SKGVGHMEQSS
-190 YPLGGESTHCV
+190 YPLGGVSTHCV

-218 KLEMGDEFYLHVLDE
+218 KLEIGDEFYLHVLDE

-242 KVVEPNESRD
+242 KVVEPNESGD
-252 LEIVEG
+252 LEIIDG

-286 KGKEEKQTKNQMQS
+286 KGEQDKQTKNQMQT

-316 AFAIAAIVETGIF
+316 AFLVAVLIESGIF
-329 VAMIKRKKRDME
+329 FSILKHKKQDME

>member
-1 MLTHGSKHEWREQ
+1 M
-14 GNLSSPTVV
+14 
-23 YIGFSQNLGNL
+23 
-34 QYLFHI
+34 
-40 TGSEKRGQL
+40 
-49 RYDIRIEGGK
+49 
-59 IRVKKIRVIFCI
+59 KKIRVIFCVI
-71 ILFLTGL
+71 IFMTGL
-78 GIAAY
+78 GIASY

-88 EIAKKNSSQVVK
+88 MVAQRHASQVVK
-100 DYETNVKKMD
+100 DYETNVEEMD
-110 TEKVN
+110 EEKIDA
-115 TMKEAAKRYNDQIS
+115 MKEAAKKYNEQLS
-129 KVVATDEEGTD
+129 NVVSVDDENENNEQGE
-140 SADTSYADLL
+140 SYADLL
-150 NVGESLGYI
+150 NIGESLGYI

-171 NGTNQDVL
+171 NGTSQDVL
-179 AKGVGHMEQSS
+179 SKGVGHMEQSS

-218 KLEMGDEFYLHVLDE
+218 KLEIGDEFYLHVLDE

-242 KVVEPNESRD
+242 KVVEPNESGD
-252 LEIVEG
+252 LEIIDG

-286 KGKEEKQTKNQMQS
+286 KGEQDKQTKNQMQT

-316 AFAIAAIVETGIF
+316 AFLVAVLIESGIF
-329 VAMIKRKKRDME
+329 FSILKHKKQDMKE
-341 E
+341 

>member
-1 MLTHGSKHEWREQ
+1 M
-14 GNLSSPTVV
+14 
-23 YIGFSQNLGNL
+23 
-34 QYLFHI
+34 
-40 TGSEKRGQL
+40 
-49 RYDIRIEGGK
+49 
-59 IRVKKIRVIFCI
+59 KKIRVIFCVI
-71 ILFLTGL
+71 IFMTGL
-78 GIAAY
+78 GIASY

-88 EIAKKNSSQVVK
+88 MVAQRHASQVVK
-100 DYETNVKKMD
+100 DYETNVEEMD
-110 TEKVN
+110 EEKIDA
-115 TMKEAAKRYNDQIS
+115 MKEAAKKYNEQLS
-129 KVVATDEEGTD
+129 NVVSVDDENENNEQGE
-140 SADTSYADLL
+140 SYADLL
-150 NVGESLGYI
+150 NIGESLGYI
-159 TIPKIDVNLPIY
+159 TIPKIDVNLAIY
-171 NGTNQDVL
+171 NGTSQDVL
-179 AKGVGHMEQSS
+179 SKGVGHMEQSS

-218 KLEMGDEFYLHVLDE
+218 KLEIGDEFYLHVLDE

-242 KVVEPNESRD
+242 KVVEPNEFGD
-252 LEIVEG
+252 LEIIDG

-286 KGKEEKQTKNQMQS
+286 KGEQDKQTKNQMQT

-316 AFAIAAIVETGIF
+316 AFLVAVLIESGIF
-329 VAMIKRKKRDME
+329 FSILKRKKQDME

>member
-1 MLTHGSKHEWREQ
+1 M
-14 GNLSSPTVV
+14 
-23 YIGFSQNLGNL
+23 
-34 QYLFHI
+34 
-40 TGSEKRGQL
+40 
-49 RYDIRIEGGK
+49 
-59 IRVKKIRVIFCI
+59 KKIRVIFCVI
-71 ILFLTGL
+71 IFITGL
-78 GIAAY
+78 GIASY

-88 EIAKKNSSQVVK
+88 MVAQRHASQVVK
-100 DYETNVKKMD
+100 DYETNVEEMD
-110 TEKVN
+110 EEKIDA
-115 TMKEAAKRYNDQIS
+115 MKEAAKKYNEQLS
-129 KVVATDEEGTD
+129 NVVSVDDENENNEQGE
-140 SADTSYADLL
+140 SYADLL
-150 NVGESLGYI
+150 NIGESLGYI

-171 NGTNQDVL
+171 NGTSQDVL
-179 AKGVGHMEQSS
+179 SKGVGHMEQSS
-190 YPLGGESTHCV
+190 YPLGGVSTHCV

-218 KLEMGDEFYLHVLDE
+218 KLEIGDEFYLHVLDE

-242 KVVEPNESRD
+242 KVVEPNESGD
-252 LEIVEG
+252 LEIIDG

-286 KGKEEKQTKNQMQS
+286 KGEQDKQTKNQMQT

-316 AFAIAAIVETGIF
+316 AFLVAVMIETGIF
-329 VAMIKRKKRDME
+329 FSILKRKKQDME

>member
-1 MLTHGSKHEWREQ
+1 M
-14 GNLSSPTVV
+14 
-23 YIGFSQNLGNL
+23 
-34 QYLFHI
+34 
-40 TGSEKRGQL
+40 KR
-49 RYDIRIEGGK
+49 
-59 IRVKKIRVIFCI
+59 IRVIFCVI
-71 ILFLTGL
+71 IFITGL
-78 GIAAY
+78 GIASY

-88 EIAKKNSSQVVK
+88 MVAQRHASQVVK
-100 DYETNVKKMD
+100 DYETNVEEMD
-110 TEKVN
+110 EEKIDA
-115 TMKEAAKRYNDQIS
+115 MKEAAKKYNEQLS
-129 KVVATDEEGTD
+129 NVVSVDDENENNEQGE
-140 SADTSYADLL
+140 SYADLL
-150 NVGESLGYI
+150 NIGESLGYI
-159 TIPKIDVNLPIY
+159 TIPKINVNLPIY
-171 NGTNQDVL
+171 NGTSQDVL
-179 AKGVGHMEQSS
+179 SKGVGHMEQSS

-218 KLEMGDEFYLHVLDE
+218 KLEIGDEFYLHVLDE

-242 KVVEPNESRD
+242 KVVEPNESGD
-252 LEIVEG
+252 LEIIDG

-286 KGKEEKQTKNQMQS
+286 KGEQDKQTKNQMQT

-316 AFAIAAIVETGIF
+316 AFLVAVLIESGIF
-329 VAMIKRKKRDME
+329 FSILKHKKQDME